1 MKDFNLHSITGLS
14 DMEAARRL
22 KEEGYNELPPTQQ
35 RGIWTIML
43 EVAREPMFLLLVAC
57 GVLYLGVGEMKE
69 ALMLLG
75 FVFVIMGIT
84 IYQNRK
90 TERALEAL
98 RDLTSPR
105 ALVIR
110 DGEQK
115 RIPGREVVREDM
127 LVLAQGDRV
136 PADAAVLW
144 NENFLLDES
153 LLTGEAAPVRKVPWD
168 GISPMARAGGE
179 DQPFV
184 FSGTL
189 VVQGNGIARVL
200 ATGTATEIGKV
211 GKALHTVETE
221 ETLLQKETR
230 RFVRAVAIFALSLC
244 ALVVVF
250 YGINMGDWVHG
261 LLAGITLAMAML
273 PEEFPVVLTV
283 FLALGAWRI
292 SRNQVLTRRA
302 PTVETL
308 GSATVLCV
316 DKTGTLTQN
325 RMSVRKIFAAGEF
338 LEVTHPSPKALPES
352 FHEVIEF
359 SVLASERNP
368 FDPME
373 KALRQLGEH
382 TLNHTEHLHDDW
394 TLIHEYPL
402 SRGLLALS
410 HVHRVPGGEKYV
422 IAAKGAPEAISDLC
436 HLDSPKA
443 LELSRAVQAMA
454 GEGLRVLGVAKAY
467 FKKAP
472 LPGEQ
477 HDFKF
482 ELLGL
487 VGLEDPVRPT
497 VAGALQD
504 CYTAGIR
511 VVMITGDYP
520 GTAQNI
526 ARQIGLTPLDEV
538 ITGPEL
544 DQMSDADLQDRV
556 RTVNIFARVMPEQ
569 KLRLVNAL
577 KANGEIVAM
586 TGDGVNDAPA
596 LKSAHIGIA
605 MGERGTDVA
614 REAASLVLLD
624 DDFSSIVRAVRLGRR
639 IFDNLQKAMAYIL
652 AIHIPIAGMSLLPVL
667 LKWPLVLFPV
677 HIVFLELVIDP
688 ACSIAFEAE
697 PEEKDLMHRPPR
709 DPRKPLF
716 NGSMVA
722 LSLLQGLS
730 VLMILLVVF
739 LFSLYRGQGIQ
750 EARALTF
757 TTLVAANLSLILT
770 NRSWSRT
777 IWATLR
783 SANVALGWVFGG
795 AVVLLLLVL
804 YVPFLRKLFHFTFL
818 HPDDLLI
825 CFFAG
830 VCSILWFEG
839 LKAFKKRRHSNLIR

>member
-57 GVLYLGVGEMKE
+57 GVLYLGVGELKE

-84 IYQNRK
+84 IYQDRK

-115 RIPGREVVREDM
+115 RIPGREVVREDI

-153 LLTGEAAPVRKVPWD
+153 LLTGESAPVRKVPWD
-168 GISPMARAGGE
+168 GVSPLARAGGE

-211 GKALHTVETE
+211 GIALHTVEMEQTP
-221 ETLLQKETR
+221 LQTETR

-273 PEEFPVVLTV
+273 PEEFPVVLTI

-292 SRNQVLTRRA
+292 SKNRVLTRRV

-325 RMSVRKIFAAGEF
+325 RMSVRKIFAPGEF

-373 KALRQLGEH
+373 RALRQLGEH
-382 TLNHTEHLHDDW
+382 TLNNTEHLHDDW

-410 HVHRVPGGEKYV
+410 HVHRVPNSEKYV

-436 HLDSPKA
+436 HLDPPGA
-443 LELSRAVQAMA
+443 QELSRAVQGMA

-467 FKKAP
+467 FQKAP

-482 ELLGL
+482 EFLGL

-497 VAGALQD
+497 VAGALRD

-526 ARQIGLTPLDEV
+526 ARQIGLTPLDQV

-544 DQMSDADLQDRV
+544 DRMSDADLQDRV
-556 RTVNIFARVMPEQ
+556 RTVNIFARVLPEQ

-596 LKSAHIGIA
+596 LKAAHIGIA

-652 AIHIPIAGMSLLPVL
+652 AIHVPIAGMSLLPVL

-688 ACSIAFEAE
+688 ACSIACEAE
-697 PEEKDLMHRPPR
+697 PEEKDIMHRPPR

-730 VLMILLVVF
+730 VLVILLVVF
-739 LFSLYRGQGIQ
+739 LISLYRGQGVQ

-830 VCSILWFEG
+830 VCRILWFEG
-839 LKAFKKRRHSNLIR
+839 VKVFKKRPHSNLTR

>member
-14 DMEAARRL
+14 GLEAARRL
-22 KEEGYNELPPTQQ
+22 KAEGYNELPPTRK
-35 RGIWTIML
+35 RGIGAIVL

-57 GVLYLGVGEMKE
+57 GVLYLGVGELRE

-84 IYQNRK
+84 IYQDRK

-110 DGEQK
+110 DGDQK
-115 RIPGREVVREDM
+115 RIPGREVVREDI

-136 PADAAVLW
+136 PADAAILW
-144 NENFLLDES
+144 NENLLLDES
-153 LLTGEAAPVRKVPWD
+153 LLTGESAPVRKAPWD
-168 GISPMARAGGE
+168 GVSPITRAGGE

-189 VVQGNGIARVL
+189 VVQGNGIGRVM
-200 ATGTATEIGKV
+200 ATGAAVEIGKV
-211 GKALHTVETE
+211 GIALQKVETE
-221 ETLLQKETR
+221 QTFLQIETR
-230 RFVRAVAIFALSLC
+230 KVVRAVAILGLSLC
-244 ALVVVF
+244 TLVVVV
-250 YGINMGDWVHG
+250 YGINLGNWLHG
-261 LLAGITLAMAML
+261 LLAGIALAMAML
-273 PEEFPVVLTV
+273 PEEFPVVLTI

-292 SRNQVLTRRA
+292 SKNRVLTRRVPA
-302 PTVETL
+302 VETL

-325 RMSVRKIFAAGEF
+325 RMSVRKIFVAGEF

-382 TLNHTEHLHDDW
+382 TLNNTEHLHDDW

-410 HVHRVPGGEKYV
+410 HVHRVPGGERYV
-422 IAAKGAPEAISDLC
+422 IAAKGAPEAIADLC
-436 HLDSPKA
+436 HLDPSEG

-454 GEGLRVLGVAKAY
+454 GEGLRVLGVGKAY
-467 FKKAP
+467 FQKAP

-477 HDFKF
+477 HDFQF
-482 ELLGL
+482 QFLGL

-497 VAGALQD
+497 VPGALQD

-526 ARQIGLTPLDEV
+526 ARQIGLTARDEV
-538 ITGPEL
+538 LTGTDLER
-544 DQMSDADLQDRV
+544 MSDAELQVKV
-556 RTVNIFARVMPEQ
+556 RTANIFARVMPEQ

-624 DDFSSIVRAVRLGRR
+624 DDFSSIVQAVRLGRR
-639 IFDNLQKAMAYIL
+639 IFDNLHKAMAYIL
-652 AIHIPIAGMSLLPVL
+652 AIHVPIAGMSLLPVL

-697 PEEKDLMHRPPR
+697 PEEKDIMQRPPR

-730 VLMILLVVF
+730 VLVILLVVF
-739 LFSLYRGQGIQ
+739 LISLYRGQGVQ

-757 TTLVAANLSLILT
+757 TTLVAANLGLILT

-795 AVVLLLLVL
+795 AIALLLLVL
-804 YVPFLRKLFHFTFL
+804 YVPFLRNLFHFAFL
-818 HPDDLLI
+818 HPRDLMI
-825 CFFAG
+825 CLFAG

-839 LKAFKKRRHSNLIR
+839 LKAFKRRSHSNLIR